1 MCYLSKTIWRTIY
14 IWYLHNIC
22 SLCKYYSLP
31 ACFPS
36 SKFTS
41 GMGFTSILRLE
52 LLLVLLSRVKWF
64 STFLWFTKSYT
75 FLLIR
80 YIFKRSIKKIRQ
92 ISPRMSVPHTQQ
104 SFHFQKKLQGTYIIM
119 NIFVWKFAES
129 FLIQYMKKQSPMI
142 KFEIKRLSIF

>member
-1 MCYLSKTIWRTIY
+1 MCYLSQTIWRTIY

-104 SFHFQKKLQGTYIIM
+104 SFHFQKIAGDLHNYEYFCVKICRILPYTIHEKTIT
-119 NIFVWKFAES
+119 NDKIWN
-129 FLIQYMKKQSPMI
+129 
-142 KFEIKRLSIF
+142 